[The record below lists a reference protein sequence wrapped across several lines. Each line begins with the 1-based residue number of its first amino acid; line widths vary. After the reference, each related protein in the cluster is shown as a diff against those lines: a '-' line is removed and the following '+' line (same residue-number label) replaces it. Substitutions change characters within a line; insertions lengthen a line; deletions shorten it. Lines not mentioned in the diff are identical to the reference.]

1 MTTLLLAN
9 GITWNDV
16 FLMTGIGVGIVFVI
30 LLVLVFMVWGFK
42 PAFSCLDKFTS
53 FFNDKIKPIF
63 NFKKNKTNKQEVQQ
77 LVSRVQPKNDATDT
91 ETAAVAMALYL
102 FYKDVH
108 DVETDVLTIKHNR
121 NSAWHHELNKTF

>member
-9 GITWNDV
+9 GTTWNDV
-16 FLMTGIGVGIVFVI
+16 ILMTCIGIGIVFII
-30 LLVLVFMVWGFK
+30 LVVLVGMVWGFK
-42 PAFSCLDKFTS
+42 PVFSCI
-53 FFNDKIKPIF
+53 DKIAS
-63 NFKKNKTNKQEVQQ
+63 FKQKDKTKKQEAQQ
-77 LVSRVQPKNDATDT
+77 LVSTVQPKNDATDT

>member
-16 FLMTGIGVGIVFVI
+16 FLMTGIGIGIVFVI
-30 LLVLVFMVWGFK
+30 LLVLVLMVSGFK
-42 PAFSCLDKFTS
+42 PAFSCLDKITS
-53 FFNDKIKPIF
+53 FSKKDKTK
-63 NFKKNKTNKQEVQQ
+63 KQEVQQ
-77 LVSRVQPKNDATDT
+77 LVSTVQPKNDATDT